1 MFGWPIRKPRP
12 SRRPTSRSGRII
24 CSSRLSWKAGDPSF
38 AGTEWTVKN
47 LLELKNAQRVLIDG
61 NLLENNWQQSQSGVA
76 VLFTPRNQGGTAPF
90 SAVRDVTF
98 TNNQIRNVT
107 GGIAMQGFD
116 DGNPSQ
122 QLQRVL
128 VRNNLVEGPQG
139 TFVLMVGPIEGVKI
153 DHNTALGMTH
163 SAIFGTNAPSPGFV
177 LTNNLLALRS
187 VRDRRG

>member
-1 MFGWPIRKPRP
+1 M
-12 SRRPTSRSGRII
+12 
-24 CSSRLSWKAGDPSF
+24 
-38 AGTEWTVKN
+38 
-47 LLELKNAQRVLIDG
+47 LIDG
-61 NLLENNWQQSQSGVA
+61 NLLENNWQQSQNGVA
-76 VLFTPRNQGGTAPF
+76 VVFTPRNQDGTAPF

-98 TNNQIRNVT
+98 TNNRVRNVT

-128 VRNNLVEGPQG
+128 VRNNLWEGPQG
-139 TFVLMVGPIEGVKI
+139 RFVLMVGPIEGVTI